1 MRDELAELRAWLSA
15 GQPFTL
21 VTVVRTW
28 RSAPRPAGAVM
39 AVNAAG
45 EVLGSLSGGCVEGSA
60 YELANEVLADGVPR
74 AAHYGVTG
82 SDAAAVGLACGGE
95 IDVLAR
101 RVVPTGPSGRALTR
115 TLEAVATDE
124 AVVLATV
131 VSPDAPQP
139 AATIAVGRAWVEG
152 TLGTQRL
159 DQSVVADAR
168 ARLEVGDT
176 GTCTYGPQGERGADD
191 LEVFLSVHA
200 PRPRLIVA
208 GAIDFAAAVCRLGGF
223 LGYDVTLVDARGVF
237 ATRQRFPDADR
248 VVVQWPHR
256 YLAAEVEAGRIDPST
271 AVVVLT
277 HDHKFD
283 VPLLEVALRCPAAY
297 VGAMGS
303 RRTHAERLDCLREQG
318 VTEAELAR
326 LRSPIGLDLGGRTP
340 QETAVSILAEVIASR
355 RGGGALPLSQRDGRI
370 HQD

>member
-1 MRDELAELRAWLSA
+1 MRDVLPELREWLA
-15 GQPFTL
+15 VGEPFTL

-45 EVLGSLSGGCVEGSA
+45 EVLGSLSGGCVEGTV
-60 YELANEVLADGVPR
+60 YDLAQEVLADGVPR

-101 RVVPTGPSGRALTR
+101 RVDPADESGQVLDRVLT
-115 TLEAVATDE
+115 AIAADE
-124 AVVLATV
+124 AAVLATLV
-131 VSPDAPQP
+131 TPEAPQ
-139 AATIAVGRAWVEG
+139 AGGTIGVGRDWE
-152 TLGTQRL
+152 LGSLGQPRL
-159 DQSVVADAR
+159 DSSVVADAR
-168 ARLEVGDT
+168 ARLDIGDT
-176 GTCTYGPQGERGADD
+176 GSTTYGPEGERGADD

-208 GAIDFAAAVCRLGGF
+208 GAIDFAAAVCGLGAF

-237 ATRQRFPDADR
+237 ATPRRFPDADR
-248 VVVQWPHR
+248 VVVSWPHR
-256 YLAAEVEAGRIDPST
+256 YLQAEVDAGRITPST
-271 AVVVLT
+271 AIVVLT

-283 VPLLEVALRCPAAY
+283 VPMLQVALRCPARY

-303 RRTHAERLDCLREQG
+303 RRTHDERLERLREVG
-318 VTEAELAR
+318 LTPAELAR

-340 QETAVSILAEVIASR
+340 TETAVSIMAEVIADR
-355 RGGGALPLSQRDGRI
+355 RGGAALPLSGGAGRI
-370 HQD
+370 HRD

>member
-1 MRDELAELRAWLSA
+1 MRDELAELRSWLA
-15 GQPFTL
+15 TGAPFTI

-39 AVNAAG
+39 AVDADG
-45 EVLGSLSGGCVEGSA
+45 QVLGSLSGGCVEGTA
-60 YELANEVLADGVPR
+60 YDLAKEVLADGVPR
-74 AAHYGVTG
+74 AAHYGVSG
-82 SDAAAVGLACGGE
+82 GDAAAVGLACGGE

-101 RVVPTGPSGRALTR
+101 RIDPEHASGRTLSR
-115 TLEAVATDE
+115 TLAAIADDE
-124 AVVLATV
+124 AVVLATLV
-131 VSPDAPQP
+131 TPQHP
-139 AATIAVGRAWVEG
+139 GTGRTVAVGRSWTQG
-152 TLGTQRL
+152 SLGAERL
-159 DQSVVADAR
+159 DHSVIADAR
-168 ARLEVGDT
+168 ARLDAGDT

-208 GAIDFAAAVCRLGGF
+208 GAIDFAAAVCGLGGF

-256 YLAAEVEAGRIDPST
+256 YLAAEVEAGRIEESA

-283 VPLLEVALRCPAAY
+283 VPLLEVALRCPAGY

-303 RRTHAERLDCLREQG
+303 RRTHAERLDRLRERG
-318 VTEAELAR
+318 LSAAELDR

-340 QETAVSILAEVIASR
+340 QETAVSILAEVIAQR
-355 RGGGALPLSQRDGRI
+355 RGGAMMPLSSREGAIHRD
-370 HQD
+370 